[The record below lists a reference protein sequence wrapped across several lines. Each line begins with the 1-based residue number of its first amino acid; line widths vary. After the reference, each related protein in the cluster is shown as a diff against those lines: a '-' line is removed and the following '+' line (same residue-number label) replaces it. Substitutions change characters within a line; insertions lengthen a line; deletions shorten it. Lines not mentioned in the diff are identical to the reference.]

1 MKIEAAAAASMM
13 SIVSIK
19 SINAKAC
26 VGIILLILLAST
38 YAAAGQS
45 FIDDSG
51 RQVVWEKPFDK
62 IVSLYGAHTEN
73 LFSLGLGEE
82 IVGVS
87 ESDDFPEAVNGKAR
101 FHFRDDPEKFIAA
114 RPDLVLIRPMILD
127 GYQRFVGRLEDAGI
141 TVVSLQP
148 NTVEEMFDYWRRLGA
163 LTGRPERAEAMILE
177 FDARLNDLS
186 AKVADIPLEKRPRV
200 YFEAIHG
207 RMKTF
212 APSSMALFV
221 LEAAGG
227 INIAAD
233 AESRRGTNIAE
244 YGQERIL
251 SRGPEI
257 DVYLAQV
264 GPMNKVSIEEIA
276 SESGFGAIKAV
287 GEGKIFLVDEKIV
300 SRPTMRLL
308 EGVGTVMNILYPG
321 RFRDEPRKAG
331 AK

>member
-1 MKIEAAAAASMM
+1 M
-13 SIVSIK
+13 
-19 SINAKAC
+19 
-26 VGIILLILLAST
+26 
-38 YAAAGQS
+38 
-45 FIDDSG
+45 
-51 RQVVWEKPFDK
+51 
-62 IVSLYGAHTEN
+62 
-73 LFSLGLGEE
+73 
-82 IVGVS
+82 
-87 ESDDFPEAVNGKAR
+87 
-101 FHFRDDPEKFIAA
+101 
-114 RPDLVLIRPMILD
+114 IRD

-148 NTVEEMFDYWRRLGA
+148 NTVEEMFDYWRRLGE
-163 LTGRPERAEAMILE
+163 LTGRSERADAMVRE
-177 FDARLNDLS
+177 FDARLKDLS
-186 AKVADIPLEKRPRV
+186 AKVADIPATDRPRV

-221 LEAAGG
+221 LDAAGG

-264 GPMNKVSIEEIA
+264 GPMNKVSIAEIA
-276 SESGFGAIKAV
+276 NESGFGAIKAV

-321 RFRDEPRKAG
+321 LFRDEPRKAG